1 MGLFD
6 AFRKSPKERRAEQAH
21 RRAMRE
27 DLEVY
32 SGMRVEVTS
41 GDGRVFLVAKLLELR
56 GDRAQLEP
64 GADGSLMARSD
75 EPLNVTLRGYSSKEN
90 RTVIMK
96 GMIRPGPNKM
106 WQAEHLTLVDHM
118 DEHRAN
124 IRVNTN
130 MEGDF
135 TLADRPS
142 VPAEHCQIKN
152 MGMGGVC
159 IGTQARRDVGDSL
172 LLQIDQLLEL
182 RDVPLHCQV
191 LRIDDRKGGYFEYG
205 CRFVDLD
212 EETER
217 RLFRAMYALYHGL
230 YG

>member
-6 AFRKSPKERRAEQAH
+6 AFRKSPKEKRVEESRK
-21 RRAMRE
+21 RAMKE

-64 GADGSLMARSD
+64 GADGSLMVRSE
-75 EPLNVTLRGYSSKEN
+75 EPLNVSLRGYSSKEN
-90 RTVIMK
+90 RTVIME
-96 GMIRPGPNKM
+96 GVIRVGPGKL
-106 WQAEHLTLVDHM
+106 WQAEHLALVDHR

-124 IRVNTN
+124 VRVETD
-130 MEGDF
+130 MEGVY
-135 TLADRPS
+135 TLAGRAG
-142 VPAEHCQIKN
+142 VPEEGCHIKN
-152 MGMGGVC
+152 IGMGGIC
-159 IGTQARRDVGDSL
+159 IGSQDRRDVGDKL
-172 LLQIDQLLEL
+172 LLKVDRLLEL
-182 RDVPLHCQV
+182 RDTELPCQI
-191 LRIDDRKGGYFEYG
+191 LRINDRKAGYFEYG
-205 CRFVDLD
+205 CRFLDLD

-230 YG
+230 YS

>member
-6 AFRKSPKERRAEQAH
+6 AFRKSPRERRAEESH

-41 GDGRVFLVAKLLELR
+41 GVGRVFLVAKLLELR

-64 GADGSLMARSD
+64 GAGGSLMTQLD
-75 EPLNVTLRGYSSKEN
+75 EPLQVSLRGYSSREN
-90 RTVIMK
+90 RAVMLEGT
-96 GMIRPGPNKM
+96 IRMGANKL
-106 WQAEHLTLVDHM
+106 WQAEHLALVDREE
-118 DEHRAN
+118 EHRAN
-124 IRVNTN
+124 VRVETDL
-130 MEGDF
+130 EGSF
-135 TLADRPS
+135 TVVDRPG
-142 VPAEHCQIKN
+142 VPEEQCQVKN

-159 IGTQARRDVGDSL
+159 IGSQSRRDVGDRL
-172 LLQIDQLLEL
+172 LLRVNRLLEL
-182 RDVPLHCQV
+182 GDICLNCQI
-191 LRIDDRKGGYFEYG
+191 LRINDRKPGYFEYG
-205 CRFVDLD
+205 CRFLAPD

-230 YG
+230 Y

>member
-6 AFRKSPKERRAEQAH
+6 AFRKSPKERRAEEAH
-21 RRAMRE
+21 KRAMRE

-64 GADGSLMARSD
+64 GANGGLMTRSD
-75 EPLNVTLRGYSSKEN
+75 EPLKVTLRGYSSIQN
-90 RTVIMK
+90 RAVSMEGTVRTGAGK
-96 GMIRPGPNKM
+96 L
-106 WQAEHLTLVDHM
+106 WEVEHLSLVDR
-118 DEHRAN
+118 DENRAN
-124 IRVNTN
+124 IRVDTRL
-130 MEGDF
+130 EGEFSVDG
-135 TLADRPS
+135 RPG
-142 VPAEHCQIKN
+142 VPVERCRIKN

-159 IGTQARRDVGDSL
+159 IGAQARRDVGDRL
-172 LLQIDQLLEL
+172 LLRVDNLLEL
-182 RDVPLHCQV
+182 DGVELTCQV
-191 LRIDDRKGGYFEYG
+191 LRIDSRKGGYFEYG
-205 CRFVDLD
+205 CRFAGLD
-212 EETER
+212 EDVER

>member
-6 AFRKSPKERRAEQAH
+6 AFRKNPKEKRAEEAH
-21 RRAMRE
+21 KRAMRE
-27 DLEVY
+27 DLDVY

-41 GDGRVFLVAKLLELR
+41 GDGRIFLVAKLLELR

-64 GADGSLMARSD
+64 GADGSLMTRSD
-75 EPLNVTLRGYSSKEN
+75 QPQSVTLRGYSSKEK
-90 RTVIMK
+90 RTVLIK
-96 GMIRPGPNKM
+96 GVIRPGVNKL
-106 WQAEHLTLVDHM
+106 WQVEHLSLVDQM

-135 TLADRPS
+135 TLPDRAG

-152 MGMGGVC
+152 MSMGGVC
-159 IGTQARRDVGDSL
+159 IGAQVRRDVGDRL
-172 LLQIDQLLEL
+172 LLRIDQLLEL
-182 RDVPLHCQV
+182 RDTPLNCQV
-191 LRIDDRKGGYFEYG
+191 LRIDARKGGYFEYG
-205 CRFVDLD
+205 CRFADLD
-212 EETER
+212 EDTER
-217 RLFRAMYALYHGL
+217 RVFRAMYALYHGL